1 MLEWN
6 VPGGFL
12 SVRSGKP
19 DMASKY
25 RSVELAKL
33 KLTALFSVRRQT
45 TLYSNSVSCTS
56 GSQRR
61 DFLFFFFYFQLG
73 AYGKINWDTST
84 KSFISESSLRMSI

>member
-61 DFLFFFFYFQLG
+61 DFCFFSFTFSWAHTEKSIGTLQQRALYLSP
-73 AYGKINWDTST
+73 AYV
-84 KSFISESSLRMSI
+84 